1 MTSFFAAVKDKFAKI
16 EKTACTNRSFFMFK
30 ICIPQDA
37 MYCENFGRFHKGNSR
52 KSQIK
57 P

>member
-16 EKTACTNRSFFMFK
+16 EKTACTNPSFFMFK